1 MTNVYISPCDP
12 NLSSFVVDIGENPFV
27 SGNTY
32 YLTFTAETS
41 SGCFTINEITTD
53 PALDT
58 VNTISLQY
66 NDCLECLQDNG
77 WSYLVT
83 SCDIPGLGGPVSAT
97 LFNQDPI
104 NKFYILCDNDNFAF
118 SGCLCFHVT
127 GITSDIFPYPF
138 GINGPYEDCTCSGI
152 PRSANT
158 ETIICEQVCVSG
170 GSEGYDIVQVVPPH
184 PVWTDGYGTSVTQ
197 MNAVTLGG
205 MFGLNS

>member
-1 MTNVYISPCDP
+1 MANVYITPCDP
-12 NLSSFVVDIGENPFV
+12 NSASFVVDIGENTFV
-27 SGNTY
+27 SGDTY

-41 SGCFTINEITTD
+41 PGCFTINEITTD
-53 PALDT
+53 TASDT
-58 VNTISLQY
+58 VNTISTQY
-66 NDCLECLQDNG
+66 NDCFECLQDNN
-77 WSYLVT
+77 WSYLVV
-83 SCDIPGLGGPVSAT
+83 SCDNPELGGPVSAT

-158 ETIICEQVCVSG
+158 ETIICESCDGLTVREVTA
-170 GSEGYDIVQVVPPH
+170 PH
-184 PVWTDGYGTSVTQ
+184 PVWTDAQGVAVTQ

-205 MFGLNS
+205 MFGLNN